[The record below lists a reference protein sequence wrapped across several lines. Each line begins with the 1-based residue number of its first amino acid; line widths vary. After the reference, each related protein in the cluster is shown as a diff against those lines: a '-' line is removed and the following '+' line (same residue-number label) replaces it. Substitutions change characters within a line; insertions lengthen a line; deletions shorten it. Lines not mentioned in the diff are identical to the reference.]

1 MPALL
6 NTRYEAVARAL
17 ADGKNKKQAILE
29 AGFKYSPSNAA
40 RIVRH
45 PQVSGRTNE
54 LLQERHATEVRA
66 NQMAAKKLSL
76 SKEWVIE
83 RLMFNAERA
92 LRGKPVLDKDGNH
105 TGQFSGKIDGAVAN
119 RALELLGQHLGMFI
133 QRHEIGDPGDFARL
147 TDSELDAR
155 VRAEAKALGM
165 SDEMVQQM
173 LLQAAKPVAG
183 LAPN

>member
-1 MPALL
+1 MPSLPL
-6 NTRYEAVARAL
+6 VRQEAFARAM
-17 ADGKNKKQAILE
+17 ADGKSQME
-29 AGFKYSPSNAA
+29 ACKIAGYSYTPSNAFRLAHLPHIEA
-40 RIVRH
+40 RVRELI
-45 PQVSGRTNE
+45 QMRADQEVVSSRI
-54 LLQERHATEVRA
+54 
-66 NQMAAKKLSL
+66 AAKKLAL
-76 SKEWVIE
+76 TKEWVIE

-105 TGQFSGKIDGAVAN
+105 TGAFSGKIDGTVAN

-133 QRHEIGDPGDFARL
+133 QRHEIGQPGDFARM
-147 TDSELDAR
+147 TDAELDAR

-165 SDEMVQQM
+165 SEDMVHQM